1 MYCPMCGS
9 RNNET
14 DKFCGR
20 CGHSLHVEAVPVF
33 EPLPLEAP
41 PPPLEAFTFS
51 TPESMNFEYA
61 GFWRRFM
68 AFLFD
73 CLVLLGFTTALSL
86 FFREIRPFVFIP
98 DTFVFFSSQN
108 AGSPTGFMMSL
119 IPAWLY
125 YAIQESTKMQA
136 TLGKMIAGIQIADLK
151 GTRISFSR
159 ATLRHFGKILSA
171 LIFFIGFLMI
181 GFTRKK
187 QGLHDK
193 IAGCLVIKR
202 K

>member
-9 RNNET
+9 RNNDD

-20 CGHSLHVEAVPVF
+20 CGHDL
-33 EPLPLEAP
+33 LNEAP

-51 TPESMNFEYA
+51 AAEGMIFEYA
-61 GFWRRFM
+61 GFWRRFL

-73 CLVLLGFTTALSL
+73 WLILLMVTTALSL
-86 FFREIRPFVFIP
+86 SLRGIPGLGFGPEAFAYSSSRHAGGPAGFFVSII
-98 DTFVFFSSQN
+98 
-108 AGSPTGFMMSL
+108 L
-119 IPAWLY
+119 AWLY
-125 YAIQESTKMQA
+125 YAIPESSKWQA
-136 TLGKMIAGIQIADLK
+136 TPGKMIAGIQVVDLE
-151 GTRISFSR
+151 GTRISFPR

-187 QGLHDK
+187 QGLHDM
-193 IAGCLVIKR
+193 IARCLVIKR
-202 K
+202 KSKKR